1 MLRVPLCQCWCQCWC
16 QCRQGMLVLPWSNPT
31 ALCGISSLDA
41 GDRVDGCPKLEGELS
56 PRGPA
61 GSILPSPC
69 LTQCS
74 SLQSMGRRGSASGK
88 AWFIP
93 SPPLTAGFLS
103 PTSPSRPV
111 SCPCPVFTVVSGEW
125 RAHGQT
131 GCPKAGMG
139 DGFPQN
145 QLLTGRQKT

>member
-1 MLRVPLCQCWCQCWC
+1 
-16 QCRQGMLVLPWSNPT
+16 MLVLPWSDPT

-74 SLQSMGRRGSASGK
+74 SLQSMGRRGSASSK
-88 AWFIP
+88 AGFIP
-93 SPPLTAGFLS
+93 CHLLQAHHLLQ
-103 PTSPSRPV
+103 V
-111 SCPCPVFTVVSGEW
+111 S
-125 RAHGQT
+125 
-131 GCPKAGMG
+131 
-139 DGFPQN
+139 
-145 QLLTGRQKT
+145 